1 MPSGTDEHE
10 SHSSVSLLRVRERA
24 DENNTRKNI
33 KEEDSWGIMQL
44 DDNIK
49 ELLI

>member
-24 DENNTRKNI
+24 DEKNI
-33 KEEDSWGIMQL
+33 KSKISKRKTVGE
-44 DDNIK
+44 
-49 ELLI
+49 

>member
-24 DENNTRKNI
+24 DENNTRK
-33 KEEDSWGIMQL
+33 KYQRGRQL
-44 DDNIK
+44 GNC
-49 ELLI
+49 LAVS